1 LERKSTYKVNT
12 AIENLLCY
20 LWKPVLRGEKEMS
33 ARDLSVLISVIL
45 IVSMLII
52 PFPTWLLSILI
63 ILNITLALLVLLVSM
78 NMTEPLQFSVF
89 PSLLLLLTLYRL
101 GLNVSTTRAILSH
114 GDAGGVVETFGTFVV
129 GGNIVVGLILFLI
142 LIIIQFIVITKG
154 AERVSEVAARFTLD
168 AMPGKQMSI
177 DADLNAGMIS
187 EQEARERRKK
197 VGREADFYGAMDGA
211 SKFVKGDAI
220 ASIIIVL
227 INLIAGII
235 IGMLQQGMGLADAA
249 KHFSLLSVGDGI
261 VSQIPA
267 LLISTATGIVVT
279 RAASEGNLGQEIT
292 SQLLAYPK
300 LLYVA
305 GGTIFLL
312 GLFTPINDLLTI
324 PIAGMLAVGGYMFSK
339 VPKTD
344 KLQLEEMEEASGADE
359 MKSPES
365 VISLLNVD
373 PIEFEFGYGL
383 IPLADTNQGGD
394 LLDRI
399 VMIRRQLAIELGLV
413 IPVVRI
419 RDNIQLQP
427 NEYRLK
433 IKGNEMARG
442 ELLLDHYLAMSP
454 GIEDDSIEGIDTIE
468 PSFGLPA
475 KWITDGMKER
485 AEIFGYTVVDPP
497 SVVSTHITEVIKAN
511 AYELLGRQETKQL
524 IDHVKESY
532 PILIEEVTPN
542 PLSVG
547 EVQKVL
553 SKLLKENV
561 SIRNL
566 PVIFE
571 TLADFGKVTTD
582 TDILAEYVRQALARQ
597 ITNQYASQGETLK
610 VATLSGKAEKSVAD
624 AIQQTEHG
632 NYLALDPSISQRIL
646 ESIAKNI
653 EQFSMMEQTPIVLCS
668 PAVRMYVRQL
678 TERYFPKVPILSY
691 NELEA
696 NVEVQSVGVVNVD

>member
-1 LERKSTYKVNT
+1 
-12 AIENLLCY
+12 
-20 LWKPVLRGEKEMS
+20 MS
-33 ARDLSVLISVIL
+33 GRELSVLVAVIL
-45 IVSMLII
+45 IVAMLII

-63 ILNITLALLVLLVSM
+63 LINITLALIVLLTTM
-78 NMTEPLQFSVF
+78 NMSEPLQFSIF
-89 PSLLLLLTLYRL
+89 PSLLLLLTLFRL
-101 GLNVSTTRAILSH
+101 GLNVSTTRSILST
-114 GDAGGVVETFGTFVV
+114 GDAGGVVHTFGTFVV
-129 GGNIVVGLILFLI
+129 GGNLVVGLVVFLI
-142 LIIIQFIVITKG
+142 LVIIQFIVITKG

-187 EQEARERRKK
+187 EQEARARREK
-197 VGREADFYGAMDGA
+197 VSREADFYGSMDGA

-220 ASIIIVL
+220 AGIIIVL
-227 INLIAGII
+227 INLIFGIV
-235 IGMLQQGMGLADAA
+235 IGVMQLGLSVADSAS
-249 KHFSLLSVGDGI
+249 KFSLLTVGDGL

-279 RAASEGNLGQEIT
+279 RAASDGNLGKDIT
-292 SQLLAYPK
+292 TQLFAFPK
-300 LLYVA
+300 MLYVTA
-305 GGTIFLL
+305 GTIFLL
-312 GLFTPINDLLTI
+312 GLFTPISDLLTI
-324 PIAGMLAVGGYMFSK
+324 PIAALLCFGGYMINRTPEQGK
-339 VPKTD
+339 E
-344 KLQLEEMEEASGADE
+344 QLLEIDEEQEAGE

-365 VISLLNVD
+365 VVSLLNVD

-383 IPLADTNQGGD
+383 IPLADANQGGD

-454 GIEDDSIEGIDTIE
+454 GIDDDSIEGIDTIE

-475 KWITDGMKER
+475 KWITEDMKEQ

-497 SVVSTHITEVIKAN
+497 SVVSTHITEVIKGN
-511 AYELLGRQETKQL
+511 AHELIGRQETKQL
-524 IDHVKESY
+524 IDHLNESY
-532 PILIEEVTPN
+532 PILVEEVTPN

-553 SKLLKENV
+553 AKLLKENV

-566 PVIFE
+566 PIIFE
-571 TLADFGKVTTD
+571 TLADFGKVTSD
-582 TDILAEYVRQALARQ
+582 TELLTEYVRQALARQ
-597 ITNQYASQGETLK
+597 ITNQFSQGSESLK
-610 VATLSGKAEKSVAD
+610 VVTLSGKVEKLIAEG
-624 AIQQTEHG
+624 IQQTEHG
-632 NYLALDPSISQRIL
+632 NYLSMDPTVSQSVL
-646 ESIAKNI
+646 ESIASQV
-653 EQFSMMEQTPIVLCS
+653 EQLSLMEQTPIVLCS

-678 TERYFPKVPILSY
+678 TERYFPQIPILSY

-696 NVEVQSVGVVNVD
+696 NVEVQSVGVVNLD

>member
-1 LERKSTYKVNT
+1 
-12 AIENLLCY
+12 
-20 LWKPVLRGEKEMS
+20 MS
-33 ARDLSVLISVIL
+33 AKDLPALLGVIL
-45 IVSMLII
+45 IVAMLII

-63 ILNITLALLVLLVSM
+63 IINISLALLVLLTSM
-78 NMTEPLQFSVF
+78 NIREPLQFSVF
-89 PSLLLLLTLYRL
+89 PSLLLLLTLFRL
-101 GLNVSTTRAILSH
+101 GLNVSTTRSILSN
-114 GDAGGVVETFGTFVV
+114 GDAGGVVETFGTFVI
-129 GGNIVVGLILFLI
+129 GGNLVVGLVVFLI
-142 LIIIQFIVITKG
+142 LVIIQFIVITKG

-187 EQEARERRKK
+187 EQEARQRREK
-197 VGREADFYGAMDGA
+197 VGREADFYGSMDGA

-220 ASIIIVL
+220 AGIIIVL
-227 INLIAGII
+227 INLIFGIV
-235 IGMLQQGMGLADAA
+235 IGMLQKDMTISDAA
-249 KHFSLLSVGDGI
+249 SHYSLLTVGDGL

-279 RAASEGNLGQEIT
+279 RAASEGNLGTDIT
-292 SQLLAYPK
+292 SQLLTYPK
-300 LLYVA
+300 LLYIT
-305 GGTIFLL
+305 GGTIFFL
-312 GLFTPINDLLTI
+312 GLFTPISDLLTL
-324 PIAGMLAVGGYMFSK
+324 PIAGLLILGGYMLSRI
-339 VPKTD
+339 PEPD
-344 KLQLEEMEEASGADE
+344 KEHLQELNEEMETDE

-365 VISLLNVD
+365 VVQLLSID

-454 GIEDDSIEGIDTIE
+454 GEDDDSIEGIDTIE

-475 KWITDGMKER
+475 KWITEEMKEK
-485 AEIFGYTVVDPP
+485 AEILGYTVVDPP

-511 AYELLGRQETKQL
+511 AHELLGRQETKQL
-524 IDHVKESY
+524 IDHLKESY
-532 PILIEEVTPN
+532 PILVEEVTPT

-553 SKLLKENV
+553 AKLLKENV

-582 TDILAEYVRQALARQ
+582 TDLLTEYVRQALARQ
-597 ITNQYASQGETLK
+597 ITNQYAGQEKTLK
-610 VATLSGKAEKSVAD
+610 VITLSGKVEKKIAEG
-624 AIQQTEHG
+624 IQQTEHG
-632 NYLALDPSISQRIL
+632 NYLSLDPAVSQGIL
-646 ESIAKNI
+646 ESLASQI
-653 EQFSMMEQTPIVLCS
+653 EQLSLMDQTPVVLCS

-678 TERYFPKVPILSY
+678 TERYFPQIPILSY